1 MEKHT
6 ENKLLHK
13 TIDRISHRYRHEKV
27 LSSFKEKKLRYLSMD
42 EDEFLLNYIE
52 ISMECIYKKWML
64 FFSSMVWMMMTIS
77 LLSYVKKL
85 LTVLPTISDQ
95 AHLPDLCVHQA
106 ISTDERKNDH
116 GRGKKISTI
125 AHAKRKEEAYMAK
138 WLKGMAYLSAFDPDR
153 KGKKIRH
160 RTNVMIVIGLIINIV
175 ATPMLFS

>member
-1 MEKHT
+1 MA
-6 ENKLLHK
+6 
-13 TIDRISHRYRHEKV
+13 R
-27 LSSFKEKKLRYLSMD
+27 
-42 EDEFLLNYIE
+42 
-52 ISMECIYKKWML
+52 
-64 FFSSMVWMMMTIS
+64 
-77 LLSYVKKL
+77 
-85 LTVLPTISDQ
+85 
-95 AHLPDLCVHQA
+95 LPDTCVHQA